1 MKVSE
6 CEKCKAYERHT
17 WTNSYKPAN
26 YHRVGVSHAYGYCRL
41 VNMRCSEVKPY
52 VCPKRRYADQFG
64 NLEIGTVAKVSI
76 FDEGE

>member
-1 MKVSE
+1 
-6 CEKCKAYERHT
+6 
-17 WTNSYKPAN
+17 
-26 YHRVGVSHAYGYCRL
+26 
-41 VNMRCSEVKPY
+41 MRCSEVKPY